1 MDSPSAPSP
10 TRRRGAADI
19 VWYATAHGYGHGVR
33 SCDLMRE
40 LYRRRPGLAVTVSTG
55 LASDFL
61 QNRIG
66 RASHPAFRARR
77 LDVGMVQLD
86 SVRVD
91 TEATLAALA
100 RLVAAHDALV
110 EGETRFLRE
119 SGARLV
125 VADIPSIPLEAAK
138 RCGIPA
144 VAMGNFSWDWIYA
157 AFAARDA
164 RWRPAVEMF
173 AQGYAQA
180 DLLLELP
187 FAAPM
192 DAFPRKERI
201 GCLAR
206 PGRNRR
212 EEIAR
217 ETGADPAA
225 RWVLLSFSTLDWDAA
240 AVANA
245 AATPG
250 TEFFTV
256 KPLEWKGAANLHAM
270 DRDRFPFADVVASA
284 DAVVTKPG
292 YGILSDC
299 LANGKPLVGAERRD
313 FAEYP
318 VLVEALQRHF
328 RSVPLSEADLYAGRL
343 AEALA
348 ALERQPAPPEPVPRD
363 GAETAAE
370 RLLSFL

>member
-1 MDSPSAPSP
+1 MNPPESLSSVRPGG
-10 TRRRGAADI
+10 TDI
-19 VWYATAHGYGHGVR
+19 AWYVTAHGYGHGVR
-33 SCDLMRE
+33 SSDLMRE
-40 LYRRRPGLAVTVSTG
+40 VFRRRNGLAVTVSTG
-55 LASDFL
+55 LPLDFL
-61 QNRIG
+61 RNRIG
-66 RASHPAFRARR
+66 PAGRLAYRIRR

-91 TEATLAALA
+91 TEATLAALD
-100 RLVAAHDALV
+100 RLVAAHDSLV
-110 EGETRFLRE
+110 EEEARFLAD

-125 VADIPSIPLEAAK
+125 VADIPSIPIEAAK
-138 RCGIPA
+138 KCGIPA

-157 AFAARDA
+157 DFAARDS

-173 AQGYAQA
+173 AKGYAQA

-192 DAFPRKERI
+192 DAFPRKERV

-206 PGRNRR
+206 PGKNRR
-212 EEIAR
+212 AEIAE
-217 ETGADPAA
+217 ETGANPAA
-225 RWVLLSFSTLDWDAA
+225 RWVLLSFTTLDWDAA
-240 AVANA
+240 ALDEA
-245 AATPG
+245 ASTPG

-256 KPLEWKGAANLHAM
+256 QPLAWEGKKNLHAV
-270 DRDRFPFADVVASA
+270 DRERFPFSDVVASV

-299 LANGKPLVGAERRD
+299 LANGKPLVCAKRRD

-318 VLVEALQRHF
+318 VLVEALKRHF
-328 RSVPLSEADLYAGRL
+328 RSVPLSEKDLYAGRL
-343 AEALA
+343 AEALS
-348 ALERQPAPPEPVPRD
+348 ALEKQPAPPEDLPRD
-363 GAETAAE
+363 GAETAAA